1 MIVAGCLTDMTMSY
15 NDEIFG
21 SFYNKGTVIFRQGD
35 HGDTMYV
42 IQSGAVEVTQLQD
55 GRETVLAL
63 LERGDFFGEM
73 ALIDERPRSATV
85 KTIQPTRLLPLTRG
99 SLVKRM
105 RQDAGVAFHL
115 LRALSHRIE
124 QATNRLRK
132 LVESDESLRLAS
144 DKRQEAAL
152 PNKFEGSTDVEETF
166 SALKGGPYT
175 EDHAIQIED
184 LSLAKQDKTYF
195 EANQTIFSQGE
206 TGETL
211 YIIAEGSVEIFQ
223 ESTSGK
229 CVLAR
234 LGPKDIFGEIA
245 LLTDLPRT
253 ATAITLKPTR
263 LISLGRNEFIA
274 RVEGEPELA
283 LYVLQVLIMRLRKIH
298 QAMADPEESMDVVQ
312 QILPPLIKHE
322 GVAKVA
328 IVSLS
333 TCGGCAAT
341 ILEDPEE
348 LTSLLERVQISYCP
362 MLMDHNEIRDEVDV
376 AIVDG
381 AVRVKEDE
389 EKLKEARKKS
399 RHLVAWGT
407 CAALGGIPTLA
418 NQYELEEVI
427 EASYGQTHDP
437 FDYYLSE
444 SRESRGAVYENEDLA
459 MLRRAGKVA
468 DFVRVD
474 YYLPGCPPQTTL
486 LNQLVKELRGER
498 QSGKPRQIV
507 CSECSRKPRKMEVE
521 TLWVFPK
528 SDWDPANCFSTGGA
542 PCLGFLTRG
551 GCGAVCPNNGV
562 PCWGCRGPSIA
573 ALKKITDGDTFE
585 QVVYSSL
592 IKRCNVPETEIGAVM
607 KILRSRGYSLLNFYH
622 DTAFDLSK
630 VR

>member
-1 MIVAGCLTDMTMSY
+1 MLQGSVLMPY

-21 SFYNKGTVIFRQGD
+21 SFYAKGSVVFRQGD
-35 HGDTMYV
+35 HGDTMYI
-42 IQSGAVEVTQLQD
+42 IQSGGVEVSQLQD
-55 GRETVLAL
+55 SREMVLAL

-99 SLVKRM
+99 SLLKRM
-105 RQDAGVAFHL
+105 RQDPGVAFHL

-124 QATNRLRK
+124 QATNHLRK
-132 LVESDESLRLAS
+132 LVESDESLRLALEN
-144 DKRQEAAL
+144 RQEAAL
-152 PNKFEGSTDVEETF
+152 TNESQAPTRDDEIF
-166 SALKGGPYT
+166 SPP
-175 EDHAIQIED
+175 EDDPHPEDQIIQIED
-184 LSLAKQDKTYF
+184 LSLANQDKTSF

-206 TGETL
+206 TGKTL

-223 ESTSGK
+223 ESISGK

-253 ATAITLKPTR
+253 ATAVTLEPTR
-263 LISLGRNEFIA
+263 LITLGRSEFFS
-274 RVEGEPELA
+274 RVKDEPELA
-283 LYVLQVLIMRLRKIH
+283 FYVFQVLIMRLRKIH
-298 QAMADPEESMDVVQ
+298 QAMADPEKSIDGVQ
-312 QILPPLIKHE
+312 HILPPLIKHE

-328 IVSLS
+328 IVSLT
-333 TCGGCAAT
+333 TCGGCAAM
-341 ILEDPEE
+341 ILENQED
-348 LTSLLERVQISYCP
+348 LVSLLERVQISYCP
-362 MLMDHNEIRDEVDV
+362 MLMDHGEIKDDVDV

-381 AVRVKEDE
+381 VVRVKEDE

-427 EASYGQTHDP
+427 EASYGQTQDP

-444 SRESRGAVYENEDLA
+444 SRGSRGAIYENEDLA
-459 MLRRAGKVA
+459 LLRRAGKVA

-498 QSGKPRQIV
+498 QTLKPRQIV
-507 CSECSRKPRKMEVE
+507 CVECSRKPRKMEVD

-528 SDWDPANCFSTGGA
+528 SDWDPANCFSSGGA

-551 GCGAVCPNNGV
+551 GCGSVCPNNGL
-562 PCWGCRGPSIA
+562 PCWGCRGPSVA
-573 ALKKITDGDTFE
+573 ALKKVNDGDTFE

-592 IKRCNVPETEIGAVM
+592 IRRCHVPESEIGAVM
-607 KILRSRGYSLLNFYH
+607 RILRSRGSSLLNFYH
-622 DTAFDLSK
+622 DTAFDLS
-630 VR
+630 RLR